1 MSLEPLLSAALGE
14 EAATAAAPLFRR
26 GRFARHHRLLAQGE
40 RWDEALLV
48 EAGLLRLYFLCPD
61 GREFNKNFYAEGALL
76 CPLTPSMWQ
85 EPSLFGIATL
95 EPATVWRA
103 PAGPL
108 REALALAGHWER
120 LRAEWLGRLVT
131 HKLQRESDLLT
142 LDGRSRY
149 LAFCRQHPTI
159 AARVPLV
166 HLASYLGMTDV
177 YLSRLRRGLA
187 ASR

>member
-1 MSLEPLLSAALGE
+1 MSIVPLLTAALGDD
-14 EAATAAAPLFRR
+14 AATAAAPLFRR
-26 GRFARHHRLLAQGE
+26 GRFGRHHRLLAQGE

-48 EAGLLRLYFLCPD
+48 ETGLLRLFFLRPD
-61 GREFNKNFYAEGALL
+61 GREFNKNFYGEGALV

-108 REALALAGHWER
+108 RDVLSDRGQWEP

-177 YLSRLRRGLA
+177 YLSRLRRGLEA
-187 ASR
+187 TR